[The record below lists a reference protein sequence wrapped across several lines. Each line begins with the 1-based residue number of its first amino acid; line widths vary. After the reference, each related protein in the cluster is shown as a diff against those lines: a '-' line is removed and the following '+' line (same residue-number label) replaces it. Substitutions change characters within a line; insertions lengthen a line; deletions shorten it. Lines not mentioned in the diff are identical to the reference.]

1 MENLANLIDNL
12 NGYIYTYF
20 LCAVLVILGV
30 YFSAKTLFV
39 QVRMLREMLHLI
51 LHGAVNQGKKE
62 SISPF
67 QAFCVS
73 TASRVG
79 VGNIAGVALA
89 ITAGGPGAV
98 FWMWVIAFIG
108 SATGFVESTLA
119 QIYKVKKDDGKFHG
133 GPAYYMN
140 YALKMPN
147 LAKLFAVLL
156 AVTFGLIY
164 NSLQSNTIADSLHN
178 AFGVDTAYSAVVIAI
193 LTALVIFGGIKAIA
207 KIAGILVP
215 IMAVIYI
222 IIALIVVFMNI
233 EKVPAMFAL
242 IFHDAF
248 SPSAAVGGGLW
259 YCIMQGM
266 KRGLFSNEAG
276 EGSVPNAAATADASH
291 PAEQGLIQAFGVYV
305 DTWFICT
312 ATAFIVLLGGVYE
325 IGAQGIQGI
334 SLTQDSLAALFGAYA
349 PKFLSA
355 MVFLFAF
362 SSIIG
367 NYFYGEINVS
377 FFGKYGKNLLLCFR
391 VLVVVMVA
399 FGAIAKLK
407 LVWNLADLFMVF
419 LCATN
424 LFAIT
429 LLFKNAKIA
438 FDDYVAQKRS
448 GVKIPKFSAKILP
461 DQTGISEWKD

>member
-1 MENLANLIDNL
+1 
-12 NGYIYTYF
+12 
-20 LCAVLVILGV
+20 
-30 YFSAKTLFV
+30 
-39 QVRMLREMLHLI
+39 
-51 LHGAVNQGKKE
+51 
-62 SISPF
+62 
-67 QAFCVS
+67 
-73 TASRVG
+73 
-79 VGNIAGVALA
+79 
-89 ITAGGPGAV
+89 
-98 FWMWVIAFIG
+98 
-108 SATGFVESTLA
+108 
-119 QIYKVKKDDGKFHG
+119 
-133 GPAYYMN
+133 
-140 YALKMPN
+140 MPN
-147 LAKLFAVLL
+147 LAKFFAILL

-178 AFGVDTAYSAVVIAI
+178 AFGIDTAYSAVAIAI

-215 IMAVIYI
+215 IMAMIYI
-222 IIALIVVFMNI
+222 IIALIVVFINL

-242 IFHDAF
+242 IIHDAF

-448 GVKIPKFSAKILP
+448 GVKTPKFSAKILP

>member
-1 MENLANLIDNL
+1 
-12 NGYIYTYF
+12 
-20 LCAVLVILGV
+20 
-30 YFSAKTLFV
+30 
-39 QVRMLREMLHLI
+39 
-51 LHGAVNQGKKE
+51 
-62 SISPF
+62 
-67 QAFCVS
+67 
-73 TASRVG
+73 
-79 VGNIAGVALA
+79 
-89 ITAGGPGAV
+89 
-98 FWMWVIAFIG
+98 
-108 SATGFVESTLA
+108 
-119 QIYKVKKDDGKFHG
+119 
-133 GPAYYMN
+133 
-140 YALKMPN
+140 
-147 LAKLFAVLL
+147 
-156 AVTFGLIY
+156 
-164 NSLQSNTIADSLHN
+164 
-178 AFGVDTAYSAVVIAI
+178 
-193 LTALVIFGGIKAIA
+193 
-207 KIAGILVP
+207 
-215 IMAVIYI
+215 
-222 IIALIVVFMNI
+222 
-233 EKVPAMFAL
+233 MFAL
-242 IFHDAF
+242 IIHDAF

-391 VLVVVMVA
+391 VLVVAMVA
-399 FGAIAKLK
+399 FGAIAKLN
-407 LVWNLADLFMVF
+407 LVWNLADLFMAF

-448 GVKIPKFSAKILP
+448 GVKTPKFSAKILP